1 MDQHYGSS
9 LPKDKNVERIVHEER
24 NGREASIEKV
34 SDYIQRVSDY
44 IEARKEDRH
53 FFVYRGEPELYPSPC
68 RPGLFRMSTL
78 TENPF
83 FEKTSFTPCGK
94 TSSPET
100 GAIWRTPST
109 PSTGNSPAACWM

>member
-53 FFVYRGEPELYPSPC
+53 FFVYRGSRSC
-68 RPGLFRMSTL
+68 
-78 TENPF
+78 NP
-83 FEKTSFTPCGK
+83 
-94 TSSPET
+94 
-100 GAIWRTPST
+100 A
-109 PSTGNSPAACWM
+109 PAGRGCSG